1 MIFEKLEIDL
11 KKPRVSTIY
20 AKQGE
25 SLSRGVDI
33 RLSKDGEPFEEEE
46 ATIFAVQYKKS
57 DGKRGFYTHLEDGS
71 LAVTKATNTDT
82 NGTTLIVRFAEQN
95 LSTAGKTSCSVIMM
109 NEDGYALAT
118 FSFIIIVE
126 ESEGYGAKS
135 EDYFNFP
142 TLRNLANM
150 VGNLNDL
157 QTANKDSLVNALNEL
172 LRLCDEHSIDKEYI
186 DVLRQLFEDGKAGF
200 PYAEEDLEGYGIFN
214 YGMALIQRTEAEKK
228 NYGSVTM
235 PSTGKVVELIRELG
249 SGWVDV
255 TEDYLKQQGVS
266 EEKFLLNLGEGKWR
280 TLSDG
285 LLSRVET
292 VVLEGVKT
300 SVFTAA
306 DDNGYFFHRIYAGGE
321 LVYEFDSE
329 FGSIKAF
336 GEELWRGEGGRTYVG
351 AEEPV
356 GAPDGSLWVVHS
368 TESNPKGISLYYEGE
383 NEEALKNAP
392 NGSVWLA
399 PKSSNKPAT
408 PEGGITEETDPTVPA
423 WAKQPQ
429 KPTYTAAEVGAAT
442 LKDIENALSD
452 LPTGGSDK
460 WEFIGEFNV
469 GDEDVAEWWI
479 TEDSEGKPIE
489 LSKIYCVI
497 QFQPAADATGDV
509 TVYFGNG
516 ANKFPL
522 ATNSEFF
529 APKIY
534 KSPRKE
540 NFFAEWFPLPEN
552 AYGTVGN
559 FVRSFRQSALVTM
572 QWACGQ
578 SDDRGINKQCLGGI
592 VIAKNSRDVVIGA
605 NSTIKMWGVRM

>member
-1 MIFEKLEIDL
+1 MTIQQQYIEFKVTHQRLERTDDFFVVGETKNYLKARFSFSDDWGEEIPIIIFAGDCHPYGVELVDGECLVPWEVLRCKSFLVSCMAGDRITTNAVVVPVCPTNAKDDLESPEEPTTSVLDAKIAVAVEKWLRDHLDDVNITIDL
-11 KKPRVSTIY
+11 DAYATKEYVTEQISNSDYVTSDVLGDYPTTESMETYVADQINNSDYVTPEVLSDYATTEAMESYVTDQITNIDYITPDVLTDYTTIDHVETYVADQINNCGHITSDALVDY
-20 AKQGE
+20 A
-25 SLSRGVDI
+25 
-33 RLSKDGEPFEEEE
+33 
-46 ATIFAVQYKKS
+46 T
-57 DGKRGFYTHLEDGS
+57 
-71 LAVTKATNTDT
+71 
-82 NGTTLIVRFAEQN
+82 
-95 LSTAGKTSCSVIMM
+95 
-109 NEDGYALAT
+109 
-118 FSFIIIVE
+118 VE
-126 ESEGYGAKS
+126 EVEAYVDKAV
-135 EDYFNFP
+135 ENI
-142 TLRNLANM
+142 
-150 VGNLNDL
+150 
-157 QTANKDSLVNALNEL
+157 EL
-172 LRLCDEHSIDKEYI
+172 
-186 DVLRQLFEDGKAGF
+186 
-200 PYAEEDLEGYGIFN
+200 
-214 YGMALIQRTEAEKK
+214 T
-228 NYGSVTM
+228 
-235 PSTGKVVELIRELG
+235 
-249 SGWVDV
+249 
-255 TEDYLKQQGVS
+255 
-266 EEKFLLNLGEGKWR
+266 
-280 TLSDG
+280 
-285 LLSRVET
+285 
-292 VVLEGVKT
+292 
-300 SVFTAA
+300 
-306 DDNGYFFHRIYAGGE
+306 
-321 LVYEFDSE
+321 
-329 FGSIKAF
+329 
-336 GEELWRGEGGRTYVG
+336 
-351 AEEPV
+351 
-356 GAPDGSLWVVHS
+356 
-368 TESNPKGISLYYEGE
+368 
-383 NEEALKNAP
+383 
-392 NGSVWLA
+392 
-399 PKSSNKPAT
+399 
-408 PEGGITEETDPTVPA
+408 ETDPTVPA

-578 SDDRGINKQCLGGI
+578 SDNRGINKQCLGGI